1 MIKSIVSIHNFKY
14 IKLPYT
20 NSSIF
25 KYNVFNKNDNNK
37 YYSTFN
43 NNYNSNFLNKNIF
56 SSKQYQ
62 QSSTCNIPILSTISY
77 HNKNNIDNINNN
89 NNNNNNNNSSTN
101 NNVINLKYKFNN
113 INKTPLMIF
122 NNSYSTTTTA
132 TTLLN
137 NDDNGSGEN
146 NNNNNKPTS
155 TTTFVNDWISKFPS
169 SIQPYLRLSR
179 VDKPIGVWLLLYPC
193 CWSIALAAPAGSFP
207 DLKTMLV
214 FGIGAYVMRSA
225 GCVIND
231 MADYKFDSKVERTKT
246 RPIASKQLTHK
257 QSLLF
262 LGGQLLAS
270 FGLIL
275 SSLNYYTIA
284 LCASSLPI
292 VILYPFMKRFT
303 YYPQFVLGLAFNW
316 GALAGYSAIA
326 GSCDWSIVV
335 PLYLAGISWTMVYDT
350 IYAHQD
356 KRDDILVGVKSTA
369 LKFAEKSR
377 TILSVFSGLVI
388 SGMFLT
394 GIAANMPLFYY
405 LGTAAC
411 SGHLIWQLKT
421 VDFNNPSS
429 CLEKFIS
436 NKNFGLYF
444 LLIIIISKLLQE
456 DKESIENEKLKEN
469 QINTLLIE

>member
-1 MIKSIVSIHNFKY
+1 MIKSILSLQNFKF
-14 IKLPYT
+14 IKPCT
-20 NSSIF
+20 NSSIL
-25 KYNVFNKNDNNK
+25 KYNNNNNTNNNNNNNGINK
-37 YYSTFN
+37 YNSTFN
-43 NNYNSNFLNKNIF
+43 NNNSNFSNKNLF

-62 QSSTCNIPILSTISY
+62 QQSICNIPILSTISY
-77 HNKNNIDNINNN
+77 HNKNNTNINTIINNN
-89 NNNNNNNNSSTN
+89 NSSNNNLINLNDKFNNLNNKTSPIIFNKNYSTTVSTLLDDNNSNSNNNNNS
-101 NNVINLKYKFNN
+101 
-113 INKTPLMIF
+113 
-122 NNSYSTTTTA
+122 
-132 TTLLN
+132 
-137 NDDNGSGEN
+137 
-146 NNNNNKPTS
+146 NNNKPS
-155 TTTFVNDWISKFPS
+155 TTFVNDWISKFPNS
-169 SIQPYLRLSR
+169 VQPYLRLSR

-193 CWSIALAAPAGSFP
+193 CWSISLAAPAGSFP

-257 QSLLF
+257 QSLIF

-292 VILYPFMKRFT
+292 VVLYPFMKRFT

-326 GSCDWSIVV
+326 GSCNWSIVA

-377 TILSVFSGLVI
+377 IILSVFSGLVI

-411 SGHLIWQLKT
+411 SSHLIWQLKT

-444 LLIIIISKLLQE
+444 LLIIIVSKLLQ
-456 DKESIENEKLKEN
+456 DKENENEIQKK
-469 QINTLLIE
+469 